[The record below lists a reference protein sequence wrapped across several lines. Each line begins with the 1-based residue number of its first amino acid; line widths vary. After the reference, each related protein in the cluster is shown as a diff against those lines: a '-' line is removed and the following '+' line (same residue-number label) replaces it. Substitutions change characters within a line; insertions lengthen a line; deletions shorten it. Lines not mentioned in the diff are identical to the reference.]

1 VPDLRL
7 DLDRIRKRLGIV
19 VEKPGQKIDPVKK
32 PKPPEPDLP
41 LASASCP
48 HPAGSIEK
56 IEVMR
61 QRAERGESI
70 FHPLDCKLIQDEN
83 PRCNAG

>member
-1 VPDLRL
+1 MPDLRL